1 MNNDEENQI
10 EENLKD
16 KNQKEIDLES
26 DLEQEYHENDESATE
41 INDLI
46 DKDSEQI
53 EDLESEENDES
64 DTEIHDIIDKDS
76 EQIEDLESEE
86 SDDLEIAEE
95 KIEKEPLD
103 EEKEVRMI
111 QKNLIEGALYAA
123 GSPLDIEEIG
133 TKLEISKKLVEEL
146 ITELAYE
153 YLNRESAL
161 IIAQVGE
168 RYQMQLRP
176 EYTETISKFTKGGAI
191 AEKYLRTLTIIALK
205 QPILKSTVVKIRGTG
220 AYEHV
225 KYLLDNELIIAE
237 KKGRSHELMTTV
249 KYADM
254 FGLPKNREELKRMM
268 ISQLGLDEEKE

>member
-1 MNNDEENQI
+1 MNNDEENQF
-10 EENLKD
+10 EENLND
-16 KNQKEIDLES
+16 ENQKIVDSES
-26 DLEQEYHENDESATE
+26 
-41 INDLI
+41 
-46 DKDSEQI
+46 DSEQ
-53 EDLESEENDES
+53 ESYENNES
-64 DTEIHDIIDKDS
+64 DTEINDTIDQDS
-76 EQIEDLESEE
+76 AQIEDIESQE
-86 SDDLEIAEE
+86 SDEIEIGEE

-103 EEKEVRMI
+103 EGKELRMI

-123 GSPLDIEEIG
+123 GSPLDIEEIA
-133 TKLEISKKLVEEL
+133 TKLEISKKFVEEL

-153 YLNRESAL
+153 YLDRSGAL
-161 IIAQVGE
+161 VIAQVGE

-225 KYLLDNELIIAE
+225 KYLLDNELITAE
-237 KKGRSHELMTTV
+237 KKGRSHELMTTD

-268 ISQLGLDEEKE
+268 ISQLGLDEGKE

>member
-1 MNNDEENQI
+1 MNDDEEKQT
-10 EENLKD
+10 EEDLFDNNH
-16 KNQKEIDLES
+16 NQKEIEPESESELES
-26 DLEQEYHENDESATE
+26 HENHESATE
-41 INDLI
+41 IDETI
-46 DKDSEQI
+46 DQDNKI
-53 EDLESEENDES
+53 FEEIRS
-64 DTEIHDIIDKDS
+64 S
-76 EQIEDLESEE
+76 ESEE
-86 SDDLEIAEE
+86 SDEIEIGE
-95 KIEKEPLD
+95 KKIEKEPLD
-103 EEKEVRMI
+103 EDNELRMI

-123 GSPLDIEEIG
+123 GSPLDIEEIA
-133 TKLEISKKLVEEL
+133 TKLEISKIFVEEL

-153 YLNRESAL
+153 YLDRSGAL
-161 IIAQVGE
+161 VIAQVGE

-225 KYLLDNELIIAE
+225 KYLLDNELITAE
-237 KKGRSHELMTTV
+237 KKGRSHELMTTD

-254 FGLPKNREELKRMM
+254 FGLPKNRQELKRMM

>member
-1 MNNDEENQI
+1 MDNEEENQI
-10 EENLKD
+10 EEYLKD
-16 KNQKEIDLES
+16 ENQKEVES
-26 DLEQEYHENDESATE
+26 ISDPEQGPHETE
-41 INDLI
+41 INDTI
-46 DKDSEQI
+46 DQDSEQI
-53 EDLESEENDES
+53 EDIESEDSDEM
-64 DTEIHDIIDKDS
+64 DIG
-76 EQIEDLESEE
+76 
-86 SDDLEIAEE
+86 EE
-95 KIEKEPLD
+95 KIEKETLD
-103 EEKEVRMI
+103 EVKELRII

-123 GSPLDIEEIG
+123 GSPLDIEEIA

-153 YLNRESAL
+153 YLDRSSAL
-161 IIAQVGE
+161 VIAQVGE

-225 KYLLDNELIIAE
+225 KYLLDNELITAE
-237 KKGRSHELMTTV
+237 KKGRSHELLTTD

-254 FGLPKNREELKRMM
+254 FGLPKNRQELKRMM
-268 ISQLGLDEEKE
+268 ISQLGLDEGKE

>member
-1 MNNDEENQI
+1 MNNEEENQI

-16 KNQKEIDLES
+16 DDQKEVDSESDSELES
-26 DLEQEYHENDESATE
+26 YESNESDNE
-41 INDLI
+41 INNTI
-46 DKDSEQI
+46 DKDNEKI
-53 EDLESEENDES
+53 ED
-64 DTEIHDIIDKDS
+64 T
-76 EQIEDLESEE
+76 ESEE
-86 SDDLEIAEE
+86 SGELEIAEE

-103 EEKEVRMI
+103 EEKEFRII

-123 GSPLDIEEIG
+123 GSPLDIEEIA

-153 YLNRESAL
+153 YLNRSSAL

-205 QPILKSTVVKIRGTG
+205 QPILKSTVIKIRGTG

-237 KKGRSHELMTTV
+237 KKGRSHELMTTD

-254 FGLPKNREELKRMM
+254 FGLPKNREELKRLM

>member
-1 MNNDEENQI
+1 MNKDEENRN
-10 EENLKD
+10 EENLNNEHQD
-16 KNQKEIDLES
+16 LKEIENLSDLDLES
-26 DLEQEYHENDESATE
+26 NENNESHTE
-41 INDLI
+41 IN
-46 DKDSEQI
+46 
-53 EDLESEENDES
+53 
-64 DTEIHDIIDKDS
+64 DIIDKDS
-76 EQIEDLESEE
+76 EQIEDTESEE
-86 SDDLEIAEE
+86 SDELEIAEE
-95 KIEKEPLD
+95 EMEKESID
-103 EEKEVRMI
+103 EEKELRMI

-123 GSPLDIEEIG
+123 GSPLDIEEIA
-133 TKLEISKKLVEEL
+133 TKLELSKKLVEEL

-153 YLNRESAL
+153 YLDRSSAL

-225 KYLLDNELIIAE
+225 KYLLDNELITAE
-237 KKGRSHELMTTV
+237 KKGRSHELMTTD

-254 FGLPKNREELKRMM
+254 FGLPKNRQELKRMM
-268 ISQLGLDEEKE
+268 VSQLGLDEGKE